1 MRLRKVW
8 LQVLGIASLC
18 LVVAQVSQATYV
30 RGYVRPSGDGDST
43 CISGQTCTALVSA
56 DNTLT
61 IPTDLFGVAGTQT
74 FNYDFLQYLSS
85 DQINNQGVTNA
96 FTIAALSLDQLNL
109 KAGDLLTF
117 TFSAL
122 QGVPTDT
129 LGNVF
134 GILPCQESGSPATPT
149 TTIVNS
155 LGDFVSNKCTN
166 TLSTDTLIT
175 DESVN
180 GNSIK
185 FTLASGSAFPS
196 KFAFSFPN
204 GQLPTGIDVASGS
217 VTSPMPEPAS
227 LSLLALGLVG
237 LGAWR
242 KKRTV

>member
-1 MRLRKVW
+1 MRLRTGW
-8 LQVLGIASLC
+8 LQVLGAASLC
-18 LVVAQVSQATYV
+18 LLAAQVSQATYV

-43 CISGQTCTALVSA
+43 CISGENCTALVSA

-61 IPTDLFGVAGTQT
+61 IPVDLFGVAGTQT
-74 FNYDFLQYLSS
+74 FKYDVLQYLDF
-85 DQINNQGVTNA
+85 DQINQGVTDA
-96 FTIAALSLDQLNL
+96 FTIDVLSLDQLNL
-109 KAGDLLTF
+109 QPGNLLTF
-117 TFSAL
+117 SFSAS
-122 QGVPTDT
+122 QGVPSDT
-129 LGNVF
+129 SGNTF
-134 GILPCQESGSPATPT
+134 GIVPCEESGVPPAPT
-149 TTIVNS
+149 DTIVNS

-166 TLSTDTLIT
+166 ALSTDTLIT

-185 FTLASGSAFPS
+185 FTLASGSSFPS
-196 KFAFSFPN
+196 KFAFSFPD
-204 GQLPTGIDVASGS
+204 GQLPTEIDVASGS